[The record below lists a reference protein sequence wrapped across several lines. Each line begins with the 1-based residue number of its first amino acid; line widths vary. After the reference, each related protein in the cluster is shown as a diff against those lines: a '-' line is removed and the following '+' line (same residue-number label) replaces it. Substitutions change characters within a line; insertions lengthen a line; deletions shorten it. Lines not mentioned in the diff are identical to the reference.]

1 MPDDPAIP
9 PGSRR
14 SFLARSAGIAAGAA
28 ALSTLPRPSLRA
40 APQAMQELIR
50 KVVGE
55 APLRTGKVRLDVP
68 PLVENGNAVSLIVSV
83 DSPMTPA
90 EHVKAIHIVNEKNP
104 QPHVISVTLG
114 PSAGR
119 ARVSTRIKLADS
131 QRIMALAQMSDGSF
145 WIASADVIVALAACL
160 EDLRQ

>member
-14 SFLARSAGIAAGAA
+14 SFLVRSAGIAAGAA
-28 ALSTLPRPSLRA
+28 ALSIVPRPPLRA
-40 APQAMQELIR
+40 APQAMRELIR
-50 KVVGE
+50 NIVGE

-68 PLVENGNAVSLIVSV
+68 SLVENGNAVSLTVSV
-83 DSPMTPA
+83 DSPMTPTD
-90 EHVKAIHIVNEKNP
+90 HVKAIHIVNEKNP

-114 PSAGR
+114 PHAGR
-119 ARVSTRIKLADS
+119 ARISTRIKLADS

-145 WIASADVIVALAACL
+145 WSASADVIVALAACL

>member
-14 SFLARSAGIAAGAA
+14 RFLARSAGVAAGAA
-28 ALSTLPRPSLRA
+28 VLSIVPRPPLRA

-50 KVVGE
+50 NIVGE
-55 APLRTGKVRLDVP
+55 APLQTGKVRLDVP
-68 PLVENGNAVSLIVSV
+68 PLVENGNAVSLTVSV

-90 EHVKAIHIVNEKNP
+90 EHVRAIHIVNEKNP

-114 PSAGR
+114 PHAGR
-119 ARVSTRIKLADS
+119 ARFSAAGGGACGAGAR
-131 QRIMALAQMSDGSF
+131 QPGSR
-145 WIASADVIVALAACL
+145 ASHG
-160 EDLRQ
+160 

>member
-14 SFLARSAGIAAGAA
+14 SFLARSAGITAGAA
-28 ALSTLPRPSLRA
+28 ALSILPRLSLRA

-90 EHVKAIHIVNEKNP
+90 EHVKAIQNRN
-104 QPHVISVTLG
+104 LMLF
-114 PSAGR
+114 R
-119 ARVSTRIKLADS
+119 
-131 QRIMALAQMSDGSF
+131 
-145 WIASADVIVALAACL
+145 
-160 EDLRQ
+160 

>member
-14 SFLARSAGIAAGAA
+14 SFLVRSAGIAAGAA
-28 ALSTLPRPSLRA
+28 ALSIVPRPPLRA

-50 KVVGE
+50 NIVGE

-68 PLVENGNAVSLIVSV
+68 PLVENGNAVSLTVSV
-83 DSPMTPA
+83 DSPMTPS

-114 PSAGR
+114 PYAGR

-145 WIASADVIVALAACL
+145 WSASADVIVALAACL

>member
-14 SFLARSAGIAAGAA
+14 SFLVRSAGIVASAAV
-28 ALSTLPRPSLRA
+28 LSIVPHPPLRA

-50 KVVGE
+50 NIVGE

-68 PLVENGNAVSLIVSV
+68 SLVENGNAVSLTISV
-83 DSPMTPA
+83 DSPMTPSD
-90 EHVKAIHIVNEKNP
+90 HVKAIHIVNEKNP

-114 PSAGR
+114 PHAGR
-119 ARVSTRIKLADS
+119 ARISTRIKLADS

-145 WIASADVIVALAACL
+145 WSASADVIVALAACL
-160 EDLRQ
+160 EDLRK

>member
-1 MPDDPAIP
+1 MPDDPVIP

-14 SFLARSAGIAAGAA
+14 LFLARSASIAAGAGT
-28 ALSTLPRPSLRA
+28 LSLLPRSPLRA

-50 KVVGE
+50 NIVGE
-55 APLRTGKVRLDVP
+55 APLQTGKVRLDVP
-68 PLVENGNAVSLIVSV
+68 PLVENGNAVSLTVSV

-114 PSAGR
+114 PYAGR

-145 WIASADVIVALAACL
+145 WSASADVIVALAACL
-160 EDLRQ
+160 EDLRK